1 MLVTVETQNKKCIV
15 ETEYWYA
22 WKDDIKEDLIE
33 MSFTEEEFTEL
44 PDKLTLTTSDVY
56 RWGHIT
62 VDMPYQDYE
71 QMDWQG
77 NDEWNATHYSR
88 EDWSFSDGTGN
99 DYDFNF
105 DMGEDVTEYEVYDLI
120 REKGDVDDSEVALIG
135 PLTATVDDEDVE

>member
-22 WKDDIKEDLIE
+22 WKDDLKEDLIE
-33 MSFTEEEFTEL
+33 LEFTEEEFDEL
-44 PDKLTLTTSDVY
+44 PDKLTLTTTDVY

-62 VDMPYQDYE
+62 VDMPYEDYE

-77 NDEWNATHYSR
+77 NDEWNATRYSR
-88 EDWSFSDGTGN
+88 EDWSFSDSSGN

-105 DMGEDVTEYEVYDLI
+105 DIGEDVTEYEVYDLI
-120 REKGDVDDSEVALIG
+120 RDKGDVDDSEVALIG

>member
-62 VDMPYQDYE
+62 VDMPYEDYE
-71 QMDWQG
+71 QWIG
-77 NDEWNATHYSR
+77 KATTN
-88 EDWSFSDGTGN
+88 G
-99 DYDFNF
+99 
-105 DMGEDVTEYEVYDLI
+105 MQLI
-120 REKGDVDDSEVALIG
+120 IAEKIGVSQIALETTMI
-135 PLTATVDDEDVE
+135 LILR